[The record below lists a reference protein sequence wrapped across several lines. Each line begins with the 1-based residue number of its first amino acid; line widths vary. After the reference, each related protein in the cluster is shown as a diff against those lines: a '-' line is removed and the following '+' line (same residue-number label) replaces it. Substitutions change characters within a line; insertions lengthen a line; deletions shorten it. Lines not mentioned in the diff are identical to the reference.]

1 MKASAAT
8 AYMTDDARPTPFVLG
23 AAWVAAFS
31 LLVYLAVL
39 WPRLLVFALG
49 FTNQTPLSALTV
61 VMLLGAI
68 FLFATRPAV
77 MRHYLGGNQ
86 LGVAVGLFVALIIV
100 KYISAF
106 AGQDPPGSVNVL
118 NNTIAYYMSFFI
130 IGLALFVDP
139 RNEENFPRILL
150 IAGLVAAALGIYEMI
165 RQNAL
170 TVEFGWVFNFGAPQS
185 LAGENLKA
193 NMYRGGLLRAK
204 STFAHP
210 IVFGQFIAACLPLVF
225 LVTPERRGK
234 LWRWGLSFIAFG
246 LAILASNTRSPLA
259 GAAVALAV
267 YWGLGVVS
275 SGRSRRGV
283 FVAVAGAAIALI
295 AFLVFG
301 EDLLGLLGG
310 RTAEE
315 ASSSQVRSMM
325 FERALFALDSSPLLG
340 YGEGR
345 AVYVAGVFSQ
355 SGTLTIDSLYLSY
368 LIDNGYLGL
377 GMFVLFFTYIFLVG
391 IWASRRI
398 QDGARKRRLNAVIA
412 FTFAIL
418 FGQSVLSIQDNLI
431 FAYLGAAYII
441 AVAASARSRQA
452 FETGLVSL
460 TATQAT
466 S

>member
-1 MKASAAT
+1 MKASAAI
-8 AYMTDDARPTPFVLG
+8 ADIADDARAAPYVLG
-23 AAWVAAFS
+23 GAWVAAFS

-39 WPRLLVFALG
+39 WPRLLGFSLG
-49 FTNQTPLSALTV
+49 FTNQTPISALTV
-61 VMLLGAI
+61 AMFLGAVI
-68 FLFATRPAV
+68 LFASRPAV
-77 MRHYLGGNQ
+77 MRHYSSAGQ
-86 LGVAVGLFVALIIV
+86 LNVAFGLFLALLLS
-100 KYISAF
+100 KYVSAY
-106 AGQDPPGSVNVL
+106 AGQDPPGSVNAL
-118 NNTIAYYMSFFI
+118 NNTLAYFMSFFV
-130 IGLALFVDP
+130 IGLAMFVDP

-150 IAGLVAAALGIYEMI
+150 VAGLVAACLGIYEMI
-165 RQNAL
+165 RQNSL
-170 TVEFGWVFNFGAPQS
+170 TVEFGWIFNFGGPQN

-204 STFAHP
+204 STFTHP

-246 LAILASNTRSPLA
+246 LAILSSNTRSPLA

-267 YWGLGVVS
+267 YWGLGVIS
-275 SGRSRRGV
+275 SGRSRRAV

-295 AFLVFG
+295 AFLIFG

-355 SGTLTIDSLYLSY
+355 LGTLTIDSLYLSY
-368 LIDNGYLGL
+368 LIDNGYFGL

-398 QDGARKRRLNAVIA
+398 QDHARKRRLNAVIA

-418 FGQSVLSIQDNLI
+418 FGQSVLSIQDNLV

-452 FETGLVSL
+452 FETGLVPS

-466 S
+466 L